1 MPLKIRIKNLNKKR
15 KIDRIAVKT
24 AVLRVL
30 RGFGK
35 SDCVI
40 GITFVDTKRIK
51 RLNKKYMKKR
61 EATDVLSFSLGR
73 RRGEIIGDIYI
84 SSDEAKHNAKR
95 FNTCFRKEILLYA
108 IHGVLHTLGF
118 GDKSAVEKK
127 KIRRLESKF
136 LKEIERV

>member
-15 KIDRIAVKT
+15 KIDRIAVKA

-30 RGFGK
+30 SGFRK

-40 GITFVDTKRIK
+40 DITFVDTRRIK
-51 RLNKKYMKKR
+51 ALNKKYMKRKGP
-61 EATDVLSFSLGR
+61 TDVLSFSLAGKPAL
-73 RRGEIIGDIYI
+73 IGDIYI

-95 FNTCFRKEILLYA
+95 FNTYFRKEILLYA
-108 IHGVLHTLGF
+108 IHGVLHALGF
-118 GDKSAVEKK
+118 GDKSAGEKK

>member
-15 KIDRIAVKT
+15 KIDRIAVK
-24 AVLRVL
+24 AAALRVL

-35 SDCVI
+35 RDCVMD
-40 GITFVDTKRIK
+40 ITFVDTRRIK
-51 RLNKKYMKKR
+51 ALNKEYMKRKGP
-61 EATDVLSFSLGR
+61 TDVLSFSLAGKPAP
-73 RRGEIIGDIYI
+73 IGDIYI
-84 SSDEAKHNAKR
+84 SSDEAKYNAKR
-95 FNTCFRKEILLYA
+95 FDTCFRKEILLYA
-108 IHGVLHTLGF
+108 IHGVLHALGF